1 MSHKTV
7 VRNKAYQVSSF
18 VTVER
23 HNERKNQEYFNG
35 DVELDRANLNVHFKQ
50 HFKENGEVETY
61 HETFNRL
68 LVERKIVKHG
78 TKPDAKLFCE
88 LVYDI
93 NTIYFDERGGYKFA
107 KKYFAE
113 AYRQAVSEIGSEDY
127 IISAV
132 MHADEKNSRLS
143 EQLGRDVYHY
153 HLHVVY
159 VPVVKKD
166 LYYRRS
172 NNNPDEPRRF
182 KETIPQISQSNKWP
196 LRQQGERDG
205 KIVTLNSYS
214 FLQDRYYEHMK
225 AAGFEGFERGERGS
239 TTEHLEVLDY
249 KIQQDRK
256 HLAVLGQE
264 IEGKS
269 GASLQLDSKIKEQ
282 EVIATENEKHLADL
296 NKKIKAAQGKVLTV
310 KQIED
315 IPVKVSRPM
324 LGGGDT
330 ATLPKKDWD
339 NVKKT
344 AFAQAQSNDKYQAVI
359 AENAAIKDENS
370 TLKKQKSKWR
380 REKQSLNDT
389 ISGLQDKITELEN
402 STKEDFLERAKRDAE
417 LGNLKNDVAKIP
429 KDIWDMHTNSR
440 SQQKNHHSEVR

>member
-1 MSHKTV
+1 MI
-7 VRNKAYQVSSF
+7 SSPF
-18 VTVER
+18 
-23 HNERKNQEYFNG
+23 
-35 DVELDRANLNVHFKQ
+35 
-50 HFKENGEVETY
+50 
-61 HETFNRL
+61 
-68 LVERKIVKHG
+68 
-78 TKPDAKLFCE
+78 P
-88 LVYDI
+88 
-93 NTIYFDERGGYKFA
+93 
-107 KKYFAE
+107 
-113 AYRQAVSEIGSEDY
+113 
-127 IISAV
+127 
-132 MHADEKNSRLS
+132 
-143 EQLGRDVYHY
+143 
-153 HLHVVY
+153 
-159 VPVVKKD
+159 
-166 LYYRRS
+166 LYYIRWV
-172 NNNPDEPRRF
+172 F
-182 KETIPQISQSNKWP
+182 VLQS
-196 LRQQGERDG
+196 G
-205 KIVTLNSYS
+205 K
-214 FLQDRYYEHMK
+214 
-225 AAGFEGFERGERGS
+225 G
-239 TTEHLEVLDY
+239 
-249 KIQQDRK
+249 
-256 HLAVLGQE
+256 
-264 IEGKS
+264 
-269 GASLQLDSKIKEQ
+269 
-282 EVIATENEKHLADL
+282 
-296 NKKIKAAQGKVLTV
+296 GKVLTV